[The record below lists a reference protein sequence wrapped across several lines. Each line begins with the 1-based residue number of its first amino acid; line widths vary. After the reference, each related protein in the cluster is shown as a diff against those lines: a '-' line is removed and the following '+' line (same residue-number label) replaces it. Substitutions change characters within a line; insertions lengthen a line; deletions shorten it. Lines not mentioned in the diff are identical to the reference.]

1 MATKQRTARKPKPEK
16 LSRRDSAEYLRGEA
30 DIEAYFEAAINAA
43 GDDPVYMLHVL
54 NTIARAA
61 RGGAVQGT
69 GARREVE
76 CPDRGEDRKG
86 IGLPADAR
94 APRRLTANARREDAL
109 PAPIRG
115 RDQRRRSSA
124 RFHPP

>member
-30 DIEAYFEAAINAA
+30 DIEAYFEAAIDEA

-61 RGGAVQGT
+61 RGGLYKALAPDAKSSVQTVAKIAKALGF
-69 GARREVE
+69 
-76 CPDRGEDRKG
+76 
-86 IGLPADAR
+86 
-94 APRRLTANARREDAL
+94 RLTLERAA
-109 PAPIRG
+109 
-115 RDQRRRSSA
+115 
-124 RFHPP
+124 